1 MLLKAEDGLTP
12 ICHLLTEIP
21 LSAWLWLQG
30 TAHVTAV
37 VVDIFTHFKVKK
49 KKKWN
54 QKIKLPNL
62 AQAESTVCEI
72 YHTTVV

>member
-30 TAHVTAV
+30 TAHFTAV
-37 VVDIFTHFKVKK
+37 VVDIFAHFKVKK
-49 KKKWN
+49 KKKG
-54 QKIKLPNL
+54 IKKSNYPIWRKQWCDL
-62 AQAESTVCEI
+62 
-72 YHTTVV
+72 HRD

>member
-30 TAHVTAV
+30 TAHFTAV
-37 VVDIFTHFKVKK
+37 VVDIFAHFKVKK
-49 KKKWN
+49 KKMESKN
-54 QKIKLPNL
+54 QTTQFGTSSGVTCIGI
-62 AQAESTVCEI
+62 ESLI
-72 YHTTVV
+72 

>member
-30 TAHVTAV
+30 TAHFTAV
-37 VVDIFTHFKVKK
+37 VVDIFAHFKVKK
-49 KKKWN
+49 KKKN
-54 QKIKLPNL
+54 GIKKSNYPIWRKQWCDL
-62 AQAESTVCEI
+62 
-72 YHTTVV
+72 HRD